1 MVVFSPGLKW
11 GLFCHEHVLVEKLD
25 NASRIHLSWSRAE
38 EKLEHRGHREHRA
51 RKSDFSVL
59 SESSVL
65 KGFEVSPTAQ

>member
-38 EKLEHRGHREHRA
+38 EKLQHIGHREHRV

-65 KGFEVSPTAQ
+65 KGFEVSPTAK